1 MLSNP
6 SFHTYPFPFFQCSRA
21 FGPAILADFDALFSS
36 SASWQQRDGAFY
48 KCFLREVTDE
58 IPAAWLTELVARM
71 RAITGLPL
79 MEKVQ
84 VTAQRVE
91 PGQVIGVHSDQPLVG
106 YELVRLVLQLNDSW
120 CPEDG
125 GLLELYESTD
135 RPPAIGIEP
144 RRDVAFGF
152 VLHEGSLHG
161 VTEVTRPRRSMV
173 FNFWHAANSP
183 ELGEAVERTFG
194 DMHVGLLPSD
204 LDAVMEEAEATLPE
218 EVSFRASLA
227 AWALLHWG
235 YESEIVVA
243 GYRHSA
249 GLPSTGV
256 LRGEERSA
264 ILLADWVAR
273 LHEEPFDLVR
283 WEVLKDEI
291 GEAKPF
297 PCLSP
302 MGRLCFP

>member
-1 MLSNP
+1 MLSDP
-6 SFHTYPFPFFQCSRA
+6 SFHTWPFPFFRCDRA
-21 FGPAILADFDALFSS
+21 FGPAVLAGFDSLFSS
-36 SASWQQRDGAFY
+36 DALWQQRDGAFY

-58 IPAAWLTELVARM
+58 IPPAWLQELVARM
-71 RAITGLPL
+71 GAITGLPL
-79 MEKVQ
+79 MERVQ

-120 CPEDG
+120 SPEDG
-125 GLLELYESTD
+125 GVLELYESTD
-135 RPPAIGIEP
+135 RPAVLGIEP

-161 VTEVTRPRRSMV
+161 VTEVTRTRRSMV

-183 ELGEAVERTFG
+183 ELGEAVERIFG
-194 DMHVGLLPSD
+194 DMHVGLLPSG

-227 AWALLHWG
+227 AWALLRWG
-235 YESEIVVA
+235 YESATVVA

-249 GLPSTGV
+249 GLPSTGG
-256 LRGEERSA
+256 LSEEERSA
-264 ILLADWVAR
+264 SLLADWVAR

-283 WEVLKDEI
+283 WEDLKGRI
-291 GEAKPF
+291 GEVKAYPR
-297 PCLSP
+297 LRP
-302 MGRLCFP
+302 MGALCFP